1 MKIQKE
7 LWKNDKKDEVFM
19 SDKKNLE
26 KLNSQFFLVLEN
38 KNATDELKLK
48 KINGG
53 YNHAQNENKK
63 CG

>member
-19 SDKKNLE
+19 DNKKNLE

-38 KNATDELKLK
+38 KNDTDELKLK
-48 KINGG
+48 KI
-53 YNHAQNENKK
+53 K
-63 CG
+63 

>member
-53 YNHAQNENKK
+53 HNHA
-63 CG
+63 